1 MNLEGS
7 GVARTE
13 VLAQLHRLRRD
24 LADVDGSLVATT
36 DGLVIAHDLGES
48 QTYGV
53 QPEGVAAL
61 AAVGL
66 GLSQRIA
73 DTANHGELRDMVIR
87 GRLGQVVTYAAGE
100 RALLTIIVR
109 ATGDLTPLHSYAD
122 HVARRLA
129 ELLDNNRHDAATW
142 QNAPNLAPD
151 QRHRQLWGQ
160 RRPANGR

>member
-1 MNLEGS
+1 VNLQGN

-13 VLAQLHRLRRD
+13 VLAELHRLRRD
-24 LADVDGSLVATT
+24 LADVDGSLVATA

-109 ATGDLTPLHSYAD
+109 ATVDLTPLHSYAD
-122 HVARRLA
+122 HLVRRLA
-129 ELLDNNRHDAATW
+129 ELLDGNQRAAPTW
-142 QNAPNLAPD
+142 HNAANLTPN
-151 QRHRQLWGQ
+151 QGQ
-160 RRPANGR
+160 RQG

>member
-1 MNLEGS
+1 MNLQGN

-13 VLAQLHRLRRD
+13 VLAELHRLRRD
-24 LADVDGSLVATT
+24 LADVDGSLVATA

-87 GRLGQVVTYAAGE
+87 GKLGQVVTYAAGE

-109 ATGDLTPLHSYAD
+109 ATGDLAPLHSYVD
-122 HVARRLA
+122 QLVRRLA
-129 ELLDNNRHDAATW
+129 ELLDDNHAVATTW
-142 QNAPNLAPD
+142 QSATNLAPD
-151 QRHRQLWGQ
+151 QRHRQG
-160 RRPANGR
+160 